1 MVSCR
6 YSMIFHC
13 TCRLYRP
20 VVNQPV
26 LANAA
31 VPLCVHSPPL
41 TQRLTLRKRMEKWW
55 DGNGP
60 CIFQYLPSREYDRH
74 RGKYQKD
81 LLLGKPQVS
90 MIFCLLSLQWDD
102 ESDSNWAIFFD
113 ISGIGWLPPSSQIL
127 RLPGNFHSV
136 LFLWLGYHTTI
147 LYIYR

>member
-74 RGKYQKD
+74 RGIATKKTCCWVNHRFQ
-81 LLLGKPQVS
+81 
-90 MIFCLLSLQWDD
+90 
-102 ESDSNWAIFFD
+102 
-113 ISGIGWLPPSSQIL
+113 
-127 RLPGNFHSV
+127 
-136 LFLWLGYHTTI
+136 
-147 LYIYR
+147 

>member
-6 YSMIFHC
+6 FSMIFHC

-102 ESDSNWAIFFD
+102 ESDSNWAIFFRYFWD
-113 ISGIGWLPPSSQIL
+113 RLIATKQSDSQIA
-127 RLPGNFHSV
+127 RSLPFSTV
-136 LFLWLGYHTTI
+136 LMTGVSYHYSI
-147 LYIYR
+147 HI